1 MAVSTG
7 YISVDTTGFAA
18 GVWRKPGDGQ
28 TVAGLTATE
37 CVSFAGFFKPGAPPQ
52 RREEVKALFERSS
65 RGLNGTTSLVEGK
78 NSLVFMQGA
87 SSAKRP
93 ATDGGCGGMCLV
105 SRRGP
110 GERAS
115 AEKVIESIEALSGSF
130 ALADIDDERAVVLG
144 RDFAGAQSVYFCLID
159 GGLLF
164 ASSLSWFKGFG
175 LAISNQ
181 GVADFLHFLYI
192 PAPGTIYK
200 DVEAVL
206 PGEAVCFDGKNITK
220 RALGRRKVNGAQPA
234 GAGKTPEEF
243 LGRYERLLEKSVR
256 GACPK
261 DSKAVLLLSGGKDSS
276 SLAVAASLGKL
287 NNIEAVTLGF
297 HDSAID
303 ETEDARTVAGHL
315 GIPFTAMKFTAEEY
329 FDLLPG
335 YAACLGQPLGDAA
348 AMPLYAAVKKLS
360 GRYDLFIDGTGN
372 DRYFG
377 IPTTWQEDVAWQA
390 HRCLPGLDRLPWSAL
405 AAGLSYSFDS
415 ISRSLGRRRE
425 EQFVSWKGFS
435 ARELEALTGMRP
447 DWSARGV
454 YRIYE
459 SSSSAMD
466 HKTRTLCEIWEPEAA
481 YRKAVQTA
489 NFHGKTVRYPFL
501 DADLVDYSEGLPVG
515 LRSSGRTNKIIIRML
530 LQKYLPVSALSKRK
544 GAFHFPKGYIL
555 DTNGFEHVRRLLSKE
570 ALLRHGLVEPAAATA
585 CVDGYTKGDRGL
597 QDRVWALLLLHAW
610 MEFGR

>member
-1 MAVSTG
+1 MSGTL
-7 YISVDTTGFAA
+7 
-18 GVWRKPGDGQ
+18 Q
-28 TVAGLTATE
+28 E
-37 CVSFAGFFKPGAPPQ
+37 CVSFAGFFKPGARTE
-52 RREEVKALFERSS
+52 RREELKALFERSS
-65 RGLNGTTSLVEGK
+65 RGLIGTASLVEGK
-78 NSLVFMQGA
+78 NSFVLMQEA
-87 SSAKRP
+87 SNAKKP
-93 ATDGGCGGMCLV
+93 ASDGGCGGTCLV
-105 SRRGP
+105 VRRGP
-110 GERAS
+110 GARVS
-115 AEKVIESIEALSGSF
+115 TDKVIESVEALSGSF
-130 ALADIDDERAVVLG
+130 AVADIDDERAVVLG
-144 RDFAGAQSVYFCLID
+144 RDFAGAQAVYFCLID
-159 GGLLF
+159 GALLF

-175 LAISNQ
+175 LAISSQ

-192 PAPGTIYK
+192 PAPGTIYR

-206 PGEAVCFDGKNITK
+206 PGEAVCFDGKNIIK
-220 RALGRRKVNGAQPA
+220 KALGRRKANGSQST
-234 GAGKTPEEF
+234 GAEKTPEEF

-256 GACPK
+256 NACPE
-261 DSKAVLLLSGGKDSS
+261 DAKAALLLSGGKDSS
-276 SLAVAASLGKL
+276 SLAIAASLGKL
-287 NNIEAVTLGF
+287 DNIEALTLGF
-297 HDSAID
+297 HESAID
-303 ETEDARTVAGHL
+303 ETEDARAVAGHL

-348 AMPLYAAVKKLS
+348 ALPLYAAMRKLS
-360 GRYDLFIDGTGN
+360 GRYDRFIDGTGN

-390 HRCLPGLDRLPWSAL
+390 HRSLPGLDRLPWGAL

-447 DWSARGV
+447 DWGSRGV

-459 SSSSAMD
+459 RSSSAMD

-501 DADLVDYSEGLPVG
+501 DSGLVEYSEGLPAE
-515 LRSSGRTNKIIIRML
+515 LRSSGRTNKVIIRML
-530 LQKYLPVSALSKRK
+530 LEKNLPASVLRKKK
-544 GAFHFPKGYIL
+544 GAFQFPKGYIL
-555 DTNGFEHVRRLLSKE
+555 DVNGFENVRRLLSKE
-570 ALLRHGLVEPAAATA
+570 ALLRHGLVDPEEAAECAEK
-585 CVDGYTKGDRGL
+585 YMEGDRAL
-597 QDRVWALLLLHAW
+597 QDRVWALVVLHAW